1 MIEYGRVVCAVLIV
15 FGLTATTSRVVAQE
29 SGETSGQ
36 TAERADETS
45 DTKKEASS
53 SESEQSAKSEQ
64 KTTSEE
70 DAASKDK
77 ATSEEQSGSEEKA
90 ASEEDATEETDTAD
104 GASESAETESSGESS
119 GFVAGSSAM
128 RPGDI
133 DMTGALGLAGLI
145 YVNFEPGVDVGVVPL
160 GEGTTFSVGGTV
172 GLGYCLFCAA
182 VSGLVSDFSVGAWN
196 FSPKVRGLVHFDA
209 LGREMDAPLD
219 TYAGASLG
227 TGTYFFNVQSGGTSV
242 SESITTFLFTPLV
255 GGRLFPTESS
265 PFFFFGEL
273 RYRIEAGF
281 SNVTIQSEQ
290 WQQDFVLNAD
300 YGQTGLDAVVGG
312 GVRF

>member
-1 MIEYGRVVCAVLIV
+1 MMEYGRVVCVVLIA

-36 TAERADETS
+36 PAEQTDETS
-45 DTKKEASS
+45 DAETEQTDTDETSDADEEASS
-53 SESEQSAKSEQ
+53 SSESDKNE
-64 KTTSEE
+64 TSEE
-70 DAASKDK
+70 KKTA
-77 ATSEEQSGSEEKA
+77 SEEKT
-90 ASEEDATEETDTAD
+90 ASDEEATEETDTAD
-104 GASESAETESSGESS
+104 EASESADADGSSGESS
-119 GFVAGSSAM
+119 GYVAGSSAM
-128 RPGDI
+128 RPGDV

-160 GEGTTFSVGGTV
+160 AEGTTLSVGGTV

-196 FSPKVRGLVHFDA
+196 FSPKARGLIHFDA
-209 LGREMDAPLD
+209 LGRELDAPLD
-219 TYAGASLG
+219 TYVGASLG
-227 TGTYFFNVQSGGTSV
+227 TGTYFFNVQSNGVSV
-242 SESITTFLFTPLV
+242 SESITTFLFTPLL

-265 PFFFFGEL
+265 PLFFFGEL

-281 SNVTIQSEQ
+281 SKVTVQSNQ

-312 GVRF
+312 GFRF

>member
-1 MIEYGRVVCAVLIV
+1 MAMASG
-15 FGLTATTSRVVAQE
+15 GMAQE
-29 SGETSGQ
+29 SGEAADEQ
-36 TAERADETS
+36 TERAEESS
-45 DTKKEASS
+45 DAEKEVSS
-53 SESEQSAKSEQ
+53 SESAETESSK
-64 KTTSEE
+64 E
-70 DAASKDK
+70 DAASDAK
-77 ATSEEQSGSEEKA
+77 ASSREDASSKEKTT
-90 ASEEDATEETDTAD
+90 SEEDATEETDTSD
-104 GASESAETESSGESS
+104 EASESAETDSDGESS
-119 GFVAGSSAM
+119 GFVAGSSSM

-145 YVNFEPGVDVGVVPL
+145 YVNFEPGVDIGVVPL
-160 GEGTTFSVGGTV
+160 GEGTTLSVGGTV

-182 VSGLVSDFSVGAWN
+182 VSGLVNDFSVGAWN

-209 LGREMDAPLD
+209 LGRELDAPLD

-227 TGTYFFNVQSGGTSV
+227 TGTYFFNVQSNGTSV

-265 PFFFFGEL
+265 PLFFFGEL

-281 SNVTIQSEQ
+281 SKVTLQSEQ

-300 YGQTGLDAVVGG
+300 YGQTGLEAVVGG
-312 GVRF
+312 GLRF

>member
-1 MIEYGRVVCAVLIV
+1 MIEYGRVVCVVLVV
-15 FGLTATTSRVVAQE
+15 FGLMAMASGGMAQE
-29 SGETSGQ
+29 SGEAADEQ
-36 TAERADETS
+36 TERAEETS
-45 DTKKEASS
+45 DAEKEVSS
-53 SESEQSAKSEQ
+53 SESAETESSKEDASSDAKASSREDASSKE
-64 KTTSEE
+64 KTT
-70 DAASKDK
+70 
-77 ATSEEQSGSEEKA
+77 
-90 ASEEDATEETDTAD
+90 SEEDATEETDSD
-104 GASESAETESSGESS
+104 GESS

-145 YVNFEPGVDVGVVPL
+145 YVNFEPGVDIGVVPL
-160 GEGTTFSVGGTV
+160 GEGTTLSVGGTV

-182 VSGLVSDFSVGAWN
+182 VSGLVNDFSVGAWN

-209 LGREMDAPLD
+209 LGRELDAPLD

-227 TGTYFFNVQSGGTSV
+227 TGTYFFNVQSNGTSV

-265 PFFFFGEL
+265 PLFFFGEL

-281 SNVTIQSEQ
+281 SKVTLQSEQ

-300 YGQTGLDAVVGG
+300 YGQTGLEAVVGG
-312 GVRF
+312 GLRF